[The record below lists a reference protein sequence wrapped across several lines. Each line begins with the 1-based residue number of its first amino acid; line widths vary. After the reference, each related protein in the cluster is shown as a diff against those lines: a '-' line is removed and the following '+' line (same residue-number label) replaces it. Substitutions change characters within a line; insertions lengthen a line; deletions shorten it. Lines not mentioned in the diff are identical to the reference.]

1 MADRLRVLTLNLRN
15 LSDRWDERVSLLLTE
30 FAVLQ
35 PDLCGLQEVVYPMQQ
50 DRLLGASGAAS
61 YVMRRGW
68 AGRPEYGN
76 SILVREVAA
85 ALEPR
90 PDGQDPLDPP
100 DRLGLEHNRCAVR
113 AEMRLPSGRPLRFV
127 TTHLHHLPADE
138 DVRQRQT
145 SRLVAWLEGL
155 PPMATIVTGDFNA
168 EPDEPAYGS
177 MLAAGFRS
185 AFAEAN
191 GQEPAVT
198 WPSGL
203 QALAPDLE
211 GEPGCLDYV
220 WLRGELRCST
230 ARLCFDRPAVD
241 DAGLYPSDHFGV
253 LAELEA
259 D

>member
-1 MADRLRVLTLNLRN
+1 MADRVRVLTLNLRN
-15 LSDRWDERVSLLLTE
+15 LADRWDERVSLLLSE

-61 YVMRRGW
+61 YQIRRGW
-68 AGRPEYGN
+68 AGRPEYGS
-76 SILVREVAA
+76 SILVRDGAA
-85 ALEPR
+85 ALDPR
-90 PDGQDPLDPP
+90 ADGPDPLQPA
-100 DRLGLEHNRCAVR
+100 DRLDLEHNRCAVR
-113 AEMRLPSGRPLRFV
+113 AEMRLPSGSSLRFV

-145 SRLVAWLEGL
+145 TRLVAWLEQL

-168 EPDEPAYGS
+168 EPDEPAYAT
-177 MLAAGFRS
+177 MLSAGFRS

-203 QALAPDLE
+203 QALAPDVE
-211 GEPGCLDYV
+211 GDPGCLDYV
-220 WLRGELRCST
+220 WVRGELRSRA

-241 DAGLYPSDHFGV
+241 DPGLFPSDHFGV

-259 D
+259 G